1 MARGSRVSATSTNTK
16 ICPANK
22 FSFLSG
28 CTSWSTVLATITLI
42 ALLFICGSIAFNK
55 KNAITSGGKHIMMV
69 ENDLSNTPHS
79 SKRKPNMNV
88 NNNSNSNGKK
98 LVEPMDPTDDGHNNT
113 GTPTS
118 DRIQYD
124 INVNIRDASAYAQ
137 NPNLISYGR
146 YEAEKNIERI
156 VNPILPPER
165 SYVNTYG
172 VPINIP
178 SRGPQQAYQQVGI
191 LYKENIENP
200 DKIPGNNNESN
211 ILPLFGRP
219 TYAGSNRWNY
229 YTSSDKFQ
237 TVKLPIS
244 IDGRKCTD
252 DLGCNELMNGDIIT
266 IPSYNGQFKVEIYDF
281 DRPRYIPFAY

>member
-1 MARGSRVSATSTNTK
+1 MARGSSRISTSSTK
-16 ICPANK
+16 VCPANK

-28 CTSWSTVLATITLI
+28 CTSWSTVLATITLV
-42 ALLFICGSIAFNK
+42 ALLFIFVSIAFNK
-55 KNAITSGGKHIMMV
+55 KSLTSGGKHILMV
-69 ENDLSNTPHS
+69 DNDISNKPRLNSTNKQMTIKHNTP
-79 SKRKPNMNV
+79 V
-88 NNNSNSNGKK
+88 Y
-98 LVEPMDPTDDGHNNT
+98 EPMDPMDDGHNNT

-118 DRIQYD
+118 ERIKYD
-124 INVNIRDASAYAQ
+124 INVNIRDATAYAQ
-137 NPNLISYGR
+137 NPNIISYGR

-178 SRGPQQAYQQVGI
+178 SRGPQQSYQQVGI

-200 DKIPGNNNESN
+200 DKLPGNNNESN

-252 DLGCNELMNGDIIT
+252 DLGCNELMNGDMIT
-266 IPSYNGQFKVEIYDF
+266 IPSYNGKFKVEIYDF